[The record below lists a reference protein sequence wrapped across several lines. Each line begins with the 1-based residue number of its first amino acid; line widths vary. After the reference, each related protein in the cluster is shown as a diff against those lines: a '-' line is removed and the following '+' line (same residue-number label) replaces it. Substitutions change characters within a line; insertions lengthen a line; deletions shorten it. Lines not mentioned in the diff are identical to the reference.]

1 MAVAKVIRA
10 RSGEQRWSVTETLS
24 ERSGG
29 PERRLETVR

>member
-10 RSGEQRWSVTETLS
+10 RSGEQRWSVTEMVS
-24 ERSGG
+24 ESGG